1 MLNHIHLIVNASVK
15 NPPTNE
21 EEIKCWL
28 KKVVD
33 VAGMKL
39 VLGPFAH
46 YCTAKGNEGLAAIC
60 AIETS
65 HASIHIWDK
74 EDVPYIRF
82 DLYSCSSFNA
92 NEVINLIKDFQPIF
106 CESVLID
113 RNTSIKIISE
123 SSKRF
128 E

>member
-1 MLNHIHLIVNASVK
+1 MHLIINASVK
-15 NPPTNE
+15 KPPTDE

-46 YCTAKGNEGLAAIC
+46 YCTAKDNEGLAAIC

-65 HASIHIWDK
+65 HASIHVWDK
-74 EDVPYIRF
+74 EDIPYIRF
-82 DLYSCSSFNA
+82 DLYSCSTFDLDK
-92 NEVINLIKDFQPIF
+92 IIYLIEDFQPNF
-106 CESVLID
+106 CEWVLVD
-113 RNTSIKIISE
+113 RNKLIKITNE
-123 SSKRF
+123 GSKRF
-128 E
+128 T